1 MRVIIL
7 GNVASRVISIIPY
20 TIYLSLPCIYYP
32 WIKHRHSRPLLYS
45 STFSSSFH
53 LLRLKDRLKSIVEL
67 LSLMLE
73 FICLFSIF
81 PFFFFGSFVPIIVVK
96 VCRFFSRKIFMR
108 YLFVYFTK
116 NSYTISLHVHNVS
129 N

>member
-81 PFFFFGSFVPIIVVK
+81 PFFFWIFRSYNCDKSVQVFLSENFHAIFI
-96 VCRFFSRKIFMR
+96 CLFHEEFLYDFSTR
-108 YLFVYFTK
+108 T
-116 NSYTISLHVHNVS
+116 
-129 N
+129 